1 MPKKKS
7 IRRSIPL
14 DQPNTKQ
21 KPKIIKFII
30 ICIFICFGIYF
41 IVWNSKQINLEGVW
55 TPTKIV
61 IDGKNFMTDNV
72 LNDFEGAN
80 QIIINN
86 WSNSIDISTFD
97 IDTSAQFS
105 IEKDNKDNTEIIL
118 TSKEKALNGDFE
130 MKIDTIDLG
139 PQEYLVKVELHSKK
153 NYINFQKRVIVPPW
167 KPEPPRRGQV

>member
-1 MPKKKS
+1 MPRKKS
-7 IRRSIPL
+7 TGKSVSI
-14 DQPNTKQ
+14 DQPNTKR

-30 ICIFICFGIYF
+30 ISIFFGFGIYF
-41 IVWNSKQINLEGVW
+41 IVWNSKQINLEGNW
-55 TPTKIV
+55 TPTKVI

-80 QIIINN
+80 QILISN

-97 IDTSAQFS
+97 IETSAGFT
-105 IEKDNKDNTEIIL
+105 IKKDNKGKNCIIL
-118 TSKEKALNGDFE
+118 SSKEKALNGNFE

-139 PQEYLVKVELHSKK
+139 PQEYLVKVKLHSKK
-153 NYINFQKRVIVPPW
+153 TYIEFQKQVIVPPW